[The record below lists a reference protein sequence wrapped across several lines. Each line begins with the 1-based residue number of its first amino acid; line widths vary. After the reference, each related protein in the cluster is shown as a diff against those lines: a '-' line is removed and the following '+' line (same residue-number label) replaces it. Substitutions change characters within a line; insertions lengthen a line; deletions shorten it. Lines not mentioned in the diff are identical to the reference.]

1 MTEKELQLAVA
12 RLCRVYGLYH
22 FHVPDSRR
30 MTAGLPDCIIIGT
43 KVLWR
48 ELKTDGALL
57 TSEQSLISWK
67 LQAARQDFRIWRPRD
82 LCSGEIDR
90 QLRMISNQYATE
102 D

>member
-1 MTEKELQLAVA
+1 MTEQELQLAVA
-12 RLCRVYGLYH
+12 RLCRVYGLYF

-48 ELKTDGALL
+48 ELKTEGSQL
-57 TSEQSLISWK
+57 TSEQSLISWR
-67 LQAARQDFRIWRPRD
+67 LLAARQDFRVWRPRD
-82 LCSGEIDR
+82 LERGEIER
-90 QLRMISNQYATE
+90 ELKMISNQHDAE